1 MNLLEYILYCKSN
14 GKNPRGEYC
23 RYFQLKYSSERV
35 KESVPRHRDAMKN
48 LVANVWLGVITREK
62 VMHQAVC
69 VQCGK
74 VHLTDTSKK
83 RILDQIKV
91 INSVIEKGLS

>member
-1 MNLLEYILYCKSN
+1 MTLLEYILSCKQK
-14 GKNPRGEYC
+14 GENPRGEYC
-23 RYFQLKYSSERV
+23 RYFKLKYRSVIV
-35 KESVPRHRDAMKN
+35 KESVQRNRDAMKN

-74 VHLTDTSKK
+74 AHLTDTSKK
-83 RILDQIKV
+83 RILDQIKIV
-91 INSVIEKGLS
+91 NKA

>member
-1 MNLLEYILYCKSN
+1 
-14 GKNPRGEYC
+14 
-23 RYFQLKYSSERV
+23 
-35 KESVPRHRDAMKN
+35 MKN